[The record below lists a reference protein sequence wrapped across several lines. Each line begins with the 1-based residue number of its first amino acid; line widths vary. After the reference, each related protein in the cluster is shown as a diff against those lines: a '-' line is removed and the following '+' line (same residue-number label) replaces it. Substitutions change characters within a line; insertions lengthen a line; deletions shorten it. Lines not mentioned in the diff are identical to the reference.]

1 MSVYPVFFMWISDC
15 EIYNYVENV
24 AIMKERLTNA
34 KYSCKILIY
43 CGGKVK

>member
-1 MSVYPVFFMWISDC
+1 MWKS
-15 EIYNYVENV
+15 V

-43 CGGKVK
+43 CGGKVKRPREKEKEICFTNKSEG